1 MSSQKHWDDMYAR
14 PIENIPWE
22 ISSPPQ
28 DLVTFLAQHK
38 TRGSALDVGC
48 GTGNYTLYLAAE
60 GFSPVVGIDFS
71 EKAIRLASQRVKDGD
86 GITFIQGDV
95 LQLEHIVGAAKFDF
109 ILDYSILHHVSD
121 KDVPAYVAQCRKA
134 LNNGGKL
141 LLVCYTEH
149 NEFATGTNG
158 TGKYGNEMFFR
169 TADEV
174 RQLYAGFTEVSYKKS
189 VLGKRGQHEAHS
201 FVWQSGQK
209 A

>member
-1 MSSQKHWDDMYAR
+1 MKKSSHWDAMYKR
-14 PIENIPWE
+14 PAQSIPWE
-22 ISSPPQ
+22 INDPPA
-28 DLVTFLAQHK
+28 DLTEYLEAHGGV
-38 TRGSALDVGC
+38 RGVALDIGC
-48 GTGNYTLYLAAE
+48 GTGNYSIYLANE
-60 GFSPVVGIDFS
+60 GFQEVFGIDFS
-71 EKAIRLASQRVKDGD
+71 EQAIAIASERAAGAGLTV
-86 GITFIQGDV
+86 TFTQGDV
-95 LQLEHIVGAAKFDF
+95 LALDQALSGKRFDF

-158 TGKYGNEMFFR
+158 TGKYGNEIFFR

-201 FVWQSGQK
+201 FIVTK
-209 A
+209 